1 MFFEV
6 PCELLKFGGNLNY
19 SISFL
24 TGILIMSNFLPFPKT
39 LKSENDL
46 QISAKASKM
55 ISEAPLCQI
64 KQVKVQASLCGLKFM
79 AYLYSTI
86 LFYAMRWK
94 LIPKQV
100 HDIII

>member
-6 PCELLKFGGNLNY
+6 PCELIKFGGNLNY
-19 SISFL
+19 FISFL

-55 ISEAPLCQI
+55 LSEAPLSN
-64 KQVKVQASLCGLKFM
+64 KAS
-79 AYLYSTI
+79 
-86 LFYAMRWK
+86 
-94 LIPKQV
+94 
-100 HDIII
+100 